1 MQILVCDGVWVI
13 DAGVASCSGSL
24 GSIEAADIPGYGI
37 TTEDAV
43 QLKDGALLIF
53 VVVFGILALK
63 KVALMR

>member
-24 GSIEAADIPGYGI
+24 GAIEATDIPGYGI

-43 QLKDGALLIF
+43 QLKDGALIIF
-53 VVVFGILALK
+53 VVVFVILALK
-63 KVALMR
+63 KVAQMR